1 MRIFSSDSR
10 KARQRVKARDGEVI
24 SGIDRRGGFSVLC
37 SPLSQV
43 RCPAAL
49 TKGRLDGQSIMG
61 GNAGTK
67 PHPGTAILE
76 QASRKVNK
84 VGDRQDGKYDKNF
97 MGFQLGR
104 TKIVF
109 LEEVLR
115 ISPSDKISR
124 FFGCPP
130 AQHPRSAPLAN
141 QVSTAAIPFPF
152 SAKSSPAYS

>member
-1 MRIFSSDSR
+1 M
-10 KARQRVKARDGEVI
+10 KGE
-24 SGIDRRGGFSVLC
+24 
-37 SPLSQV
+37 
-43 RCPAAL
+43 
-49 TKGRLDGQSIMG
+49 
-61 GNAGTK
+61 NAGTK

-76 QASRKVNK
+76 QASRKVNQ

-97 MGFQLGR
+97 VGFQSGR

-130 AQHPRSAPLAN
+130 AQHPRSALLAN
-141 QVSTAAIPFPF
+141 QLSTAAIPFPF
-152 SAKSSPAYS
+152 SATEVLADLFLDLVNPKSTLLRSMQRSIDH